1 MDPSPSAVISQ
12 ELLSWKGVTIHEH
25 NFVSMIFYV
34 NGIEMGHLHGD
45 SIADLQFPAK
55 VSKKLVKEGYVSP
68 HHIIPKS
75 GWVSHEIQ
83 NAKDVKAVIELFRF
97 QYQNNLLGFM
107 HLLRVPPYKPRA
119 FESVNDQ
126 IHVICAPES
135 FSFRCIC

>member
-1 MDPSPSAVISQ
+1 VHELCVCAGEKIKHMELSPSEAIKQ

-45 SIADLQFPAK
+45 SIADLQFPIR
-55 VSKKLVKEGYVSP
+55 VSKKLVREGYVMP

-83 NAKDVKAVIELFRF
+83 NAKDLKAIIDLFRF
-97 QYQNNLLGFM
+97 QYNRLIQS
-107 HLLRVPPYKPRA
+107 R
-119 FESVNDQ
+119 
-126 IHVICAPES
+126 
-135 FSFRCIC
+135 